1 MLISELLIS
10 LRRKKGLNK
19 VIRRLSTLRT
29 WMLTLSFNILNC
41 VYLRTKAMKNLT
53 RNLIEEDSSQC
64 LKISLLY
71 TVKTKNRLAEIWDVL
86 PKGTWA
92 ITSTNMITNMPAPDH
107 LDELLCHLQ
116 CFFKERR
123 KKYRSDFEPDTMSSF
138 QNTPASHWRV
148 NTYSALKFDR
158 INSKICL

>member
-1 MLISELLIS
+1 MSKKMLISELLIS

-64 LKISLLY
+64 LKISFLY
-71 TVKTKNRLAEIWDVL
+71 TVKTKNRLAEI
-86 PKGTWA
+86 
-92 ITSTNMITNMPAPDH
+92 
-107 LDELLCHLQ
+107 
-116 CFFKERR
+116 
-123 KKYRSDFEPDTMSSF
+123 
-138 QNTPASHWRV
+138 
-148 NTYSALKFDR
+148 
-158 INSKICL
+158 